1 MLLQLTIEN
10 SICEAALPPVF
21 VDDHVSGFGCTF
33 RTPLAARVCFCRN
46 KTDAEGVEARAVALE
61 HSLFIGFCRSCQK
74 PPVTFHGLM
83 LTGAIDAVY
92 CTME

>member
-1 MLLQLTIEN
+1 
-10 SICEAALPPVF
+10 
-21 VDDHVSGFGCTF
+21 
-33 RTPLAARVCFCRN
+33 
-46 KTDAEGVEARAVALE
+46 VEARAVALE